1 MVLNAILGITDGKS
15 PTSKVYIIFLKNKY
29 FSKLTAFSWD
39 NYQSYLNSYV
49 Y

>member
-1 MVLNAILGITDGKS
+1 MVLNAILGITDAKS
-15 PTSKVYIIFLKNKY
+15 ATSKVYIILKNKY

-39 NYQSYLNSYV
+39 NYQSYLNSHV